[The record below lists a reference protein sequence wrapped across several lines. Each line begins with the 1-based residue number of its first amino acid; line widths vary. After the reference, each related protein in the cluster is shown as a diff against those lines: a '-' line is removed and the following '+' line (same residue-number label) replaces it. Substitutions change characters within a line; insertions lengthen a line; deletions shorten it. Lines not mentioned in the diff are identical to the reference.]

1 MLWVPLAAS
10 SGARWNT
17 NSSTQALSPYQVV
30 DIAEKTP
37 IWYFY
42 IFLTFFFVGISL
54 LSHLQKTYVCDVFLV
69 VCSCL
74 VVFVDRNWGGVA
86 CLHIFGSDRPLFWR
100 ESASGIG
107 VSAFFLSRVTWPPKK
122 NRGGR
127 GPWESWVL
135 LTSEAGD
142 FFSKYPTKIILIW
155 SSFIYPKHPGMSS

>member
-122 NRGGR
+122 KQRGEGSM
-127 GPWESWVL
+127 GVLGTSDFWSWR
-135 LTSEAGD
+135 
-142 FFSKYPTKIILIW
+142 FFWKYPTKIILIW